1 MEKNYGNFGL
11 RDLPVT
17 QYLLN
22 KYLFVEYIEWMYM
35 NESWLFNIFGSFLY
49 PSWNFVCYFSHLLFI
64 F

>member
-22 KYLFVEYIEWMYM
+22 KYSFVEYIEWMYM
-35 NESWLFNIFGSFLY
+35 NESWLFNTFLKIY
-49 PSWNFVCYFSHLLFI
+49 KP
-64 F
+64 